1 MTELIDK
8 KTCQVLRK
16 ELQRVIEESKDY
28 DSLNKQFDIK
38 VGNAS
43 FDSHEVTF
51 KLTLRLK
58 NVESKYSMDLDRY
71 ADLYNVE
78 PQKVADVHGIK
89 YKLVGYRV
97 KARKQP
103 FIVLNLTNNK
113 EYLFTEDMGK
123 KFFGKGERISLSD
136 KPLQF

>member
-1 MTELIDK
+1 MTEIIDK
-8 KTCQVLRK
+8 KTCQVLRN
-16 ELQRVIEESKDY
+16 ELQKVNDNS
-28 DSLNKQFDIK
+28 SLNDKYDIT

-43 FDSHEVTF
+43 FDSQEVTF
-51 KLTLRLK
+51 KVTLRLK
-58 NVESKYSMDLDRY
+58 NVESKESMDLNRY

-89 YKLVGYRV
+89 YKLVGYRA

-123 KFFGKGERISLSD
+123 RFFKKGEVA
-136 KPLQF
+136 

>member
-1 MTELIDK
+1 MTDLIDK
-8 KTCQVLRK
+8 KTCQVLRN
-16 ELQRVIEESKDY
+16 ELQKVNDNS
-28 DSLNKQFDIK
+28 SLNDKYDIT

-43 FDSHEVTF
+43 FDSQEVTF
-51 KLTLRLK
+51 KVTLRLK
-58 NVESKYSMDLDRY
+58 NVESKESMDLNRY

-89 YKLVGYRV
+89 YKLVGYRA

-123 KFFGKGERISLSD
+123 RFFKKGEVA
-136 KPLQF
+136 

>member
-1 MTELIDK
+1 MTEVIDK
-8 KTCQVLRK
+8 KTCQVLRN
-16 ELQRVIEESKDY
+16 ELQRIIEESKDY
-28 DSLNKQFDIK
+28 DSLNNQFDIK

-43 FDSHEVTF
+43 FDSQEVTF

-58 NVESKYSMDLDRY
+58 NAERKESMDLNRY

-113 EYLFTEDMGK
+113 EYLFTEDLGRK
-123 KFFGKGERISLSD
+123 HFKKGEVA
-136 KPLQF
+136 

>member
-16 ELQRVIEESKDY
+16 ELQEVNDNS
-28 DSLNKQFDIK
+28 SLSDKYDIK
-38 VGNAS
+38 VGDCN
-43 FDSHEVTF
+43 FDGYEVTY
-51 KLTLRLK
+51 KVTLRMK
-58 NVESKYSMDLDRY
+58 DVGSKESMDLDRY

-89 YKLVGYRV
+89 YKLVGFRV

-103 FIVLNLTNNK
+103 FIVLNLQNNQ
-113 EYLFTEDMGK
+113 EYVFTEDMGK
-123 KFFGKGERISLSD
+123 RFFGKEVA
-136 KPLQF
+136 

>member
-1 MTELIDK
+1 MPELIDK

-16 ELQRVIEESKDY
+16 ELQKVNDNS
-28 DSLNKQFDIK
+28 SLSDKYDIK
-38 VGNAS
+38 VGDCN
-43 FDSHEVTF
+43 FDGYEVTY
-51 KLTLRLK
+51 KVTLRMK
-58 NVESKYSMDLDRY
+58 DVGSKESMDLDRY
-71 ADLYNVE
+71 ADLYNVV

-123 KFFGKGERISLSD
+123 RFFGKEVA
-136 KPLQF
+136 

>member
-1 MTELIDK
+1 MTEVIDK
-8 KTCQVLRK
+8 KTCQVLRN
-16 ELQRVIEESKDY
+16 ELQRIIEESKDY
-28 DSLNKQFDIK
+28 DSLNNQFDIK

-43 FDSHEVTF
+43 FDSQEVTF

-58 NVESKYSMDLDRY
+58 NAESKESMDLDRY

-89 YKLVGYRV
+89 YKLVGFRV

-113 EYLFTEDMGK
+113 EYLFTEDLGRK
-123 KFFGKGERISLSD
+123 HFKKGEVA
-136 KPLQF
+136 

>member
-1 MTELIDK
+1 MTELSKQIVKD
-8 KTCQVLRK
+8 LRVK
-16 ELQRVIEESKDY
+16 LMNVFEVAPHTPTLVEEDLKALDDNY
-28 DSLNKQFDIK
+28 DVT

-43 FDSHEVTF
+43 FDSQEVTF

-58 NVESKYSMDLDRY
+58 NAERKESMDLNRY
-71 ADLYNVE
+71 ANLYNVV

-113 EYLFTEDMGK
+113 EYLFTEDLGRK
-123 KFFGKGERISLSD
+123 HFGKGEVA
-136 KPLQF
+136 

>member
-1 MTELIDK
+1 MTEVIDK
-8 KTCQVLRK
+8 KTCQVLRE

-28 DSLNKQFDIK
+28 DSLNNQFDIK

-43 FDSHEVTF
+43 FDSQEVTF

-58 NVESKYSMDLDRY
+58 DAERKESMDLNRY
-71 ADLYNVE
+71 ANLYDVV

-113 EYLFTEDMGK
+113 EYLFTEDLGRK
-123 KFFGKGERISLSD
+123 HFGKGEVA
-136 KPLQF
+136 

>member
-1 MTELIDK
+1 MTEVIDK
-8 KTCQVLRK
+8 KTCQVLRNK
-16 ELQRVIEESKDY
+16 LQRIIEESKDY
-28 DSLNKQFDIK
+28 DSLNNQFDIK

-43 FDSHEVTF
+43 FDSQEVTF

-58 NVESKYSMDLDRY
+58 NAERKESMDLNRY
-71 ADLYNVE
+71 ANLYDVV

-123 KFFGKGERISLSD
+123 RFFKKGEVA
-136 KPLQF
+136 

>member
-1 MTELIDK
+1 MTEVIDK
-8 KTCQVLRK
+8 KTCQILRE

-43 FDSHEVTF
+43 FDNYEVTF
-51 KLTLRLK
+51 KLTLRAK
-58 NVESKYSMDLDRY
+58 NIESKESMDLDRY
-71 ADLYNVE
+71 ADLYNVV

-123 KFFGKGERISLSD
+123 RFFRKGEVA
-136 KPLQF
+136 

>member
-1 MTELIDK
+1 MTELSKQIVKD
-8 KTCQVLRK
+8 LRVK
-16 ELQRVIEESKDY
+16 LMNVFEVAPHTPTLVEEDLKALDDNY
-28 DSLNKQFDIK
+28 DIT

-43 FDSHEVTF
+43 FDSQEVTF

-58 NVESKYSMDLDRY
+58 NAERKESMDLNRY

-113 EYLFTEDMGK
+113 EYLFTEDLGRK
-123 KFFGKGERISLSD
+123 HFKKGEVA
-136 KPLQF
+136 

>member
-8 KTCQVLRK
+8 KTCQVLRN
-16 ELQRVIEESKDY
+16 ELQKVNDNS
-28 DSLNKQFDIK
+28 SLSDKYDIK
-38 VGNAS
+38 VGDCN
-43 FDSHEVTF
+43 FDGYEVTF
-51 KLTLRLK
+51 KVTLRVK
-58 NVESKYSMDLDRY
+58 DIESKESMDLNRY
-71 ADLYNVE
+71 ADLYNVV

-123 KFFGKGERISLSD
+123 RFFGKEVA
-136 KPLQF
+136 

>member
-8 KTCQVLRK
+8 KTCQVLRN
-16 ELQRVIEESKDY
+16 ELQKVNDNS
-28 DSLNKQFDIK
+28 SLSDKYDIK
-38 VGNAS
+38 VGDCN
-43 FDSHEVTF
+43 FDGYEVTY
-51 KLTLRLK
+51 KVTLRLK
-58 NVESKYSMDLDRY
+58 NVESKYSMDLNRY
-71 ADLYNVE
+71 ADLYNVV

-123 KFFGKGERISLSD
+123 RFFGKGEVA
-136 KPLQF
+136 

>member
-1 MTELIDK
+1 MTELSKQIVKD
-8 KTCQVLRK
+8 LRVK
-16 ELQRVIEESKDY
+16 LMNVFEVAPHTPTLVEEDLKALDDNY
-28 DSLNKQFDIK
+28 DVT

-43 FDSHEVTF
+43 FDSQEVTF

-58 NVESKYSMDLDRY
+58 NAERKESMDLNRY
-71 ADLYNVE
+71 ANLYNVV

-113 EYLFTEDMGK
+113 EYLFTEDLGRK
-123 KFFGKGERISLSD
+123 HFKKGEVA
-136 KPLQF
+136 

>member
-1 MTELIDK
+1 MTELIDR
-8 KTCQVLRK
+8 KTCQVLRN
-16 ELQRVIEESKDY
+16 ELQEVNDNS
-28 DSLNKQFDIK
+28 SLSNKYDIK
-38 VGNAS
+38 VGDCN
-43 FDSHEVTF
+43 FDGYEVTY
-51 KLTLRLK
+51 KVTLRVK
-58 NVESKYSMDLDRY
+58 DVGRKESMDLDRY

-113 EYLFTEDMGK
+113 EYLFTEDLGRK
-123 KFFGKGERISLSD
+123 HFGKGEVA
-136 KPLQF
+136 

>member
-1 MTELIDK
+1 MTEVIDK
-8 KTCQVLRK
+8 KTCQVLRN
-16 ELQRVIEESKDY
+16 ELQRIIEESKDY
-28 DSLNKQFDIK
+28 DSLNNQFDIK

-43 FDSHEVTF
+43 FDLQEVTF

-58 NVESKYSMDLDRY
+58 NAESKESMDLNRY

-89 YKLVGYRV
+89 YKLVGFRV

-113 EYLFTEDMGK
+113 EYLFTEDLGRK
-123 KFFGKGERISLSD
+123 HFKKGEVA
-136 KPLQF
+136 

>member
-1 MTELIDK
+1 LKVRNKMTESIDK
-8 KTCQVLRK
+8 KTCQVLRN
-16 ELQRVIEESKDY
+16 ELQEVNDKS
-28 DSLNKQFDIK
+28 SLSNKYDIK
-38 VGNAS
+38 VGDCN
-43 FDSHEVTF
+43 FDGYEVTY
-51 KLTLRLK
+51 KVTLRVK
-58 NVESKYSMDLDRY
+58 DIESKESMDLDRY
-71 ADLYNVE
+71 ANLYDVV

-123 KFFGKGERISLSD
+123 RFFKKGEVA
-136 KPLQF
+136 

>member
-1 MTELIDK
+1 MTELLDK

-43 FDSHEVTF
+43 FDSQEVTF

-58 NVESKYSMDLDRY
+58 NAESKESMDLNRY

-89 YKLVGYRV
+89 YKLVGFRV

-113 EYLFTEDMGK
+113 EYLFTEDLGRK
-123 KFFGKGERISLSD
+123 HFGKGEVA
-136 KPLQF
+136 

>member
-8 KTCQVLRK
+8 KTCQVLRN
-16 ELQRVIEESKDY
+16 ELQKVNDNS
-28 DSLNKQFDIK
+28 SLSDKYDIK
-38 VGNAS
+38 VGDCN
-43 FDSHEVTF
+43 FDGYEVTY
-51 KLTLRLK
+51 KVTLRMK
-58 NVESKYSMDLDRY
+58 NVESKESMDLNRY
-71 ADLYNVE
+71 ADLYNVV

-123 KFFGKGERISLSD
+123 RFFRKGEVA
-136 KPLQF
+136 

>member
-1 MTELIDK
+1 MTEVIDK
-8 KTCQVLRK
+8 KTCQVLRE

-89 YKLVGYRV
+89 YKLVGFRV

-123 KFFGKGERISLSD
+123 RFFGKEVA
-136 KPLQF
+136 

>member
-8 KTCQVLRK
+8 KTCQVLRN
-16 ELQRVIEESKDY
+16 ELQRIIEESKDY
-28 DSLNKQFDIK
+28 DSLNNQFDIK

-43 FDSHEVTF
+43 FDSQEVTF

-58 NVESKYSMDLDRY
+58 NAESKESMDLDKY
-71 ADLYNVE
+71 ADLYDVV

-97 KARKQP
+97 KARTKP
-103 FIVLNLTNNK
+103 FIVLNLQNNQ
-113 EYLFTEDMGK
+113 EYIFTEDMGK
-123 KFFGKGERISLSD
+123 RFFGKGEVA
-136 KPLQF
+136 

>member
-1 MTELIDK
+1 MTELNRQK
-8 KTCQVLRK
+8 VK
-16 ELQRVIEESKDY
+16 ELRTTLQKFIDRKLSKVASWVEDTY
-28 DSLNKQFDIK
+28 DIN

-43 FDSHEVTF
+43 FDNYEVTF
-51 KLTLRLK
+51 KLTLRAK
-58 NVESKYSMDLDRY
+58 DVESKESIDLNRFAY
-71 ADLYNVE
+71 LYDVV

-123 KFFGKGERISLSD
+123 RFFGKEVA
-136 KPLQF
+136 

>member
-1 MTELIDK
+1 MTK
-8 KTCQVLRK
+8 V
-16 ELQRVIEESKDY
+16 
-28 DSLNKQFDIK
+28 LNKQIIRELRDTLQRCLDHKLSEIASWVEDGYDIK

-43 FDSHEVTF
+43 FDNYEVTF
-51 KLTLRLK
+51 KLTLRAK
-58 NVESKYSMDLDRY
+58 DVESKESMDLNRFAY
-71 ADLYNVE
+71 LYNVE

-97 KARKQP
+97 KARTQP

-123 KFFGKGERISLSD
+123 RFFGKEVA
-136 KPLQF
+136 

>member
-1 MTELIDK
+1 MPELIDK

-16 ELQRVIEESKDY
+16 ELQEVNDNS
-28 DSLNKQFDIK
+28 SLSDKYDIK
-38 VGNAS
+38 VGDCN
-43 FDSHEVTF
+43 FDGYEVTY
-51 KLTLRLK
+51 KVTLRMK
-58 NVESKYSMDLDRY
+58 DVGSKESMDLDRY
-71 ADLYNVE
+71 ADLYNVV

-89 YKLVGYRV
+89 YKLVGFRV

-123 KFFGKGERISLSD
+123 RFFKKGEVA
-136 KPLQF
+136 

>member
-8 KTCQVLRK
+8 KTCQVLRN
-16 ELQRVIEESKDY
+16 ELQKVNDNS
-28 DSLNKQFDIK
+28 SLSDKYDIK
-38 VGNAS
+38 VGDCN
-43 FDSHEVTF
+43 FDGYEVTF
-51 KLTLRLK
+51 KVTLRVK
-58 NVESKYSMDLDRY
+58 DIESKESMDLNRY
-71 ADLYNVE
+71 ADLYNVV

-123 KFFGKGERISLSD
+123 RFFRKGEVA
-136 KPLQF
+136 

>member
-1 MTELIDK
+1 MTK
-8 KTCQVLRK
+8 V
-16 ELQRVIEESKDY
+16 
-28 DSLNKQFDIK
+28 LNKQIIRELRDTLQRCLDHKLSEIASWVEDGYDIK

-43 FDSHEVTF
+43 FDNYEVTF
-51 KLTLRLK
+51 KLTLRAK
-58 NVESKYSMDLDRY
+58 DVESKESMDLNRY
-71 ADLYNVE
+71 ADLSNVE

-123 KFFGKGERISLSD
+123 RFFGKEVAWE
-136 KPLQF
+136 QF

>member
-43 FDSHEVTF
+43 FDSQEVTF

-58 NVESKYSMDLDRY
+58 NAESKESMDLNRY
-71 ADLYNVE
+71 ANLYDVV

-97 KARKQP
+97 KARTKP
-103 FIVLNLTNNK
+103 FIVLNLQNNQ
-113 EYLFTEDMGK
+113 EYVFTEDIGK
-123 KFFGKGERISLSD
+123 RFFGKGEVA
-136 KPLQF
+136 